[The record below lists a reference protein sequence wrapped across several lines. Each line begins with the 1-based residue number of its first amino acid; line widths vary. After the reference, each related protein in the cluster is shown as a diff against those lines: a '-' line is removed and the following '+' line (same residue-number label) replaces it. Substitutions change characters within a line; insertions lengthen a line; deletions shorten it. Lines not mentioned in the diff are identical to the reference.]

1 MNLCIIQARMGSIRL
16 PNKVLKKVNGTPLL
30 LYEIKRVQQTKK
42 IDKIVV
48 ATTIDK
54 ADNQIEKFCRAKKI
68 SVFRG
73 SENDVLDRYYK
84 CALKYPDFKN
94 IIRITGDCP
103 LIDPKIIDATIEL
116 FEKGKYGYV
125 SNTGKETF
133 PDGMD
138 IEIFTRHALTQA
150 WHKAKLSSE
159 REHVTQYI
167 RKHKKFK
174 QGNLPAPADFGHFR
188 LTVDEPEDFEVIKFL
203 IKNSKTTDNYLD
215 YISLLTKN
223 PKIMYKNM
231 HIIRNEGLIKSLKND
246 EKICQIKA

>member
-1 MNLCIIQARMGSIRL
+1 MNLCIIQARMGSTRL

-30 LYEIKRVQQTKK
+30 AYQIKRIKLAEK
-42 IDKIVV
+42 IDKIII
-48 ATTIDK
+48 ATGDDK
-54 ADNQIEKFCRAKKI
+54 SNDKLADFCKKI
-68 SVFRG
+68 RIFCFRG

-94 IIRITGDCP
+94 VIRITGDCP

-116 FEKGKYGYV
+116 FEKGKYDYV

-174 QGNLPAPADFGHFR
+174 QGNLPAPANFGHFR

-203 IKNSKTTDNYLD
+203 IKHSKITASYLH

-223 PKIMYKNM
+223 PKIMFINLDIK
-231 HIIRNEGLIKSLKND
+231 RNEGLIKSLKND
-246 EKICQIKA
+246 KKYDK